1 MPIPHINIFRGQP
14 ITKSM
19 PVNGKQVFYKEG
31 DVDIT
36 KITFWKDNPRIYSRI
51 HSASEDDIV
60 NNKYI
65 STRLHETGDLNNLR
79 PQVLV
84 HGGIQK
90 PLLIAFDEESQDY
103 IVYDGNSRLACATLF
118 HSQNTSAANGNPVDW
133 QFVPAQVLDLPDK
146 AVINSLVGSVHL
158 LGPNPWAPFEAAG
171 WFYRTV
177 KERIHSLGL
186 RSETAMKNV
195 ADEFGA
201 SLATV
206 RKAYNTVEF
215 MLNNNMGPTQQQKQ
229 YGYWDNYLSQ
239 RVGVR
244 LRSFFNKKENL
255 EGKVDN
261 PQDNALDKL
270 MIDMVT
276 HGRQT
281 GEVPS
286 LSADGDKSFRSVFK
300 DICGPWAREEDE
312 TLIISLLNKD
322 FGLQH
327 AAEVARKGGSGNHTY
342 TKALELSNW
351 ISDPETSR
359 KLRSTI
365 REFPQL
371 KQVIQKIERGA
382 GRALTDFKSI
392 RRRRD
397 QS

>member
-1 MPIPHINIFRGQP
+1 MNIFKNQP
-14 ITKSM
+14 VSKSM
-19 PVNGKQVFYKEG
+19 PVNGNRVTYKEG

-36 KITFWKDNPRIYSRI
+36 KIKFWKDNPRIYSRI
-51 HSASEDDIV
+51 HSASEDDVI

-65 STRLHETGDLNNLR
+65 STRLHETGDLNSLR
-79 PQVLV
+79 PQVLA

-90 PLLIAFDEESQDY
+90 PILVAFDEESQDY

-118 HSQNTSAANGNPVDW
+118 HSRNTPDINGNSVDW
-133 QFVPAQVLDLPDK
+133 QFIPAQVLDSADT

-177 KERIHSLGL
+177 EERIHSLGL
-186 RSETAMKNV
+186 GKESAMKNV
-195 ADEFGA
+195 ADEFGTT
-201 SLATV
+201 LAQV
-206 RKAYNTVEF
+206 RKAFSTVKF
-215 MLNNNMGPTQQQKQ
+215 MLDNNMGPTQQEKQ
-229 YGYWDNYLSQ
+229 YGYWENYLSQ

-244 LRSFFNKKENL
+244 LRAFFNQKENL
-255 EGKVDN
+255 EGKIDN
-261 PQDNALDKL
+261 PQDKAFDKF

-276 HGRQT
+276 HGKQT

-286 LSADGDKSFRSVFK
+286 LSADGDKSFRVIYK
-300 DICGPWAREEDE
+300 DICGPWAKEGNESI
-312 TLIISLLNKD
+312 IISLLNGD
-322 FGLQH
+322 YGLQE
-327 AAEVARKGGSGNHTY
+327 AAKVARSGGAGNHTY
-342 TKALELSNW
+342 ERALELSNW

-371 KQVIQKIERGA
+371 KKVIQKIERGA

-397 QS
+397 KL